1 MLEYPHPDIRGFVPG
16 ILVVG
21 EFSPHIRLVPGGQ
34 VLWVGGQL
42 VALVAQGR
50 EHAAG
55 LQL

>member
-50 EHAAG
+50 ERAAG